1 MKRSI
6 ALMIVGFWV
15 IGAGLGLSRGG
26 EKSLATIRIGND
38 AQGRQIAASGV
49 EIVVRQSHYVV
60 VRLAADQEKE
70 LKDLGYSLSPC
81 QEQDLVYRLIK
92 ISYRSKDEV
101 HRLAQLGLD
110 LWEVKENYAIARGLD
125 KHLDKLQEENFR
137 VEILVDNLK
146 TYGPGTNR

>member
-1 MKRSI
+1 
-6 ALMIVGFWV
+6 
-15 IGAGLGLSRGG
+15 
-26 EKSLATIRIGND
+26 
-38 AQGRQIAASGV
+38 
-49 EIVVRQSHYVV
+49 
-60 VRLAADQEKE
+60 
-70 LKDLGYSLSPC
+70 
-81 QEQDLVYRLIK
+81 VYRLIK
-92 ISYRSKDEV
+92 ISYRSKEEV